1 MTKDPRDQLRPDQL
15 LFTGREAATIT
26 GASYRN
32 VDYWARIDLAAPT
45 IEAQGPGSVRG
56 YTLDDL
62 VILKLCEIL
71 ADLKIE
77 VRAEVLKKARNYLRS
92 PAVKA
97 GQIDEWI
104 HIRVSEYLE
113 LVLFVERIRRD
124 IQKPLRRLVALKRT
138 ADTALSPD
146 TMGAGEQAESLQVNP
161 KKDLK

>member
-62 VILKLCEIL
+62 VILKLCELL

-77 VRAEVLKKARNYLRS
+77 TRTDVLKRARTYLRS

-113 LVLFVERIRRD
+113 LVLYIESIRRD
-124 IQKPLRRLVALKRT
+124 IRKRLRHVVAQKRT
-138 ADTALSPD
+138 SHTELSPD
-146 TMGAGEQAESLQVNP
+146 AALERKP
-161 KKDLK
+161 